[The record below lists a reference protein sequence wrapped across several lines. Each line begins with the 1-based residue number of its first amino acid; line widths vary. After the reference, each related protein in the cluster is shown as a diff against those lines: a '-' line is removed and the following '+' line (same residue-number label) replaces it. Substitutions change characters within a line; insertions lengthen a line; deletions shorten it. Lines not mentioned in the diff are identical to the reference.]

1 MPDKELREEL
11 IKKLSVPE
19 HICKGEAITFVDWL
33 LDKYYVI
40 KKENAEVIDSERYVV
55 VKNDGVAHY
64 IACKCFSGE
73 ACQKQGKDYKDCS
86 RAKIII
92 VRG

>member
-40 KKENAEVIDSERYVV
+40 KKANTEVVEVQEDKANCPLDPKERL
-55 VKNDGVAHY
+55 
-64 IACKCFSGE
+64 CKLNECRICKLS
-73 ACQKQGKDYKDCS
+73 KV
-86 RAKIII
+86 II